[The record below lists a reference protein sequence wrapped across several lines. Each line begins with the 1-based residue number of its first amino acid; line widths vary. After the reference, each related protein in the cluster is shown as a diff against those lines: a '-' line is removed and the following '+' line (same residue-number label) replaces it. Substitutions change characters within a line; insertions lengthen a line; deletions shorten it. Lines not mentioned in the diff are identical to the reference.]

1 VLNSGQQVFSLYM
14 LARVLRQKSI
24 MNLIVASLD
33 DGSEISRFVDG
44 TVLATMSLQNF
55 VFFAADNAA
64 K

>member
-1 VLNSGQQVFSLYM
+1 
-14 LARVLRQKSI
+14 

-55 VFFAADNAA
+55 VFFVADTAA